1 MAIGSAT
8 GASQGPGGFE
18 AFQRLRAQAQQKI
31 AEDAGGARK
40 NPAPPVD
47 KPPDAFA
54 AAKART
60 LQAAGLHASAAARPA
75 ASPEAAGIAA
85 TLLSANG
92 APKTYQKN
100 GAINAGENRP
110 RLGQYVDFVA

>member
-1 MAIGSAT
+1 MAISNTT
-8 GASQGPGGFE
+8 GAGQGAGGLE

-31 AEDAGGARK
+31 AGEAGAAKK
-40 NPAPPVD
+40 NPAPATEKTLDV
-47 KPPDAFA
+47 FA

-60 LQAAGLHASAAARPA
+60 LQAAGLRSTA
-75 ASPEAAGIAA
+75 
-85 TLLSANG
+85 SANG
-92 APKTYQKN
+92 AMASESGGIAPPKTYQKN